1 MERVLNIRRP
11 PEQSQNGLS
20 RASKI
25 FLGCD
30 IFQVVAVVVFQGLMI
45 ALGDFSAYNNTEH
58 PGMGPGRRIYMA
70 IYMGAV
76 VYTCFLCLFAVKR
89 QNFMEIIA
97 FDLQNFAFVTYSFIQ
112 LYHVR
117 FKTYNGL
124 RTSKND
130 ALPKIVLANAS
141 ALLLLNVVFTYLSYK
156 LYMEFG
162 WKIYKRVRFNI
173 RLRGIYQ
180 IYEVLSCLLKMEVL
194 YWGMF
199 AIVHSLVLL
208 RDSHNILYVMSM
220 IFIPLT
226 FIYAGIGYYAVRHEN
241 RALMLFFLTWTLGGI
256 GYFLYKLYGFV
267 TRTCNGCPEFEIDG
281 KDIPDEAFMHF
292 VYLGAMNLVV
302 ASTIFGVAVK
312 AYRNFG
318 GGLAQHFRQ
327 KKKPQMKY
335 SARLSLGRASHCYP
349 EESVISVTSYDSAID
364 EFAESVRLDRGILR
378 AAHAALPLLA
388 GNGHLRVDQRSCSL
402 PNLLSD
408 STPRPTSFPGP
419 SEGGMNLLRDRLQSE
434 QGETD
439 IEKLNSANLESI
451 AEEEPAG
458 NLDSYDYGRKKGSD
472 EIYLQDS
479 GASVDSSF
487 IQISRNGDFTS
498 RDPNSNGRVSNAG
511 KLSEHRQNGRVR
523 KTPIEPMDE
532 NITNGCGLQSANNH
546 EDTIADD
553 FAQDSSMEFRTEK
566 SSHQNAQIYQRIARL
581 PEGVV

>member
-1 MERVLNIRRP
+1 
-11 PEQSQNGLS
+11 
-20 RASKI
+20 
-25 FLGCD
+25 
-30 IFQVVAVVVFQGLMI
+30 
-45 ALGDFSAYNNTEH
+45 
-58 PGMGPGRRIYMA
+58 
-70 IYMGAV
+70 
-76 VYTCFLCLFAVKR
+76 
-89 QNFMEIIA
+89 
-97 FDLQNFAFVTYSFIQ
+97 
-112 LYHVR
+112 
-117 FKTYNGL
+117 
-124 RTSKND
+124 
-130 ALPKIVLANAS
+130 
-141 ALLLLNVVFTYLSYK
+141 
-156 LYMEFG
+156 
-162 WKIYKRVRFNI
+162 
-173 RLRGIYQ
+173 
-180 IYEVLSCLLKMEVL
+180 
-194 YWGMF
+194 
-199 AIVHSLVLL
+199 
-208 RDSHNILYVMSM
+208 
-220 IFIPLT
+220 
-226 FIYAGIGYYAVRHEN
+226 
-241 RALMLFFLTWTLGGI
+241 
-256 GYFLYKLYGFV
+256 
-267 TRTCNGCPEFEIDG
+267 
-281 KDIPDEAFMHF
+281 
-292 VYLGAMNLVV
+292 
-302 ASTIFGVAVK
+302 
-312 AYRNFG
+312 
-318 GGLAQHFRQ
+318 
-327 KKKPQMKY
+327 MKY

-479 GASVDSSF
+479 EASVDSSF

-511 KLSEHRQNGRVR
+511 KLPEHRQNGRVR
-523 KTPIEPMDE
+523 KTPIESMDE

>member
-241 RALMLFFLTWTLGGI
+241 RVLMLFFLTWTLGGI

-327 KKKPQMKY
+327 KKKTPNEVF
-335 SARLSLGRASHCYP
+335 SAAKPGTSESLLPRGERDFCY
-349 EESVISVTSYDSAID
+349 VI
-364 EFAESVRLDRGILR
+364 R
-378 AAHAALPLLA
+378 
-388 GNGHLRVDQRSCSL
+388 QR
-402 PNLLSD
+402 N
-408 STPRPTSFPGP
+408 
-419 SEGGMNLLRDRLQSE
+419 
-434 QGETD
+434 
-439 IEKLNSANLESI
+439 
-451 AEEEPAG
+451 
-458 NLDSYDYGRKKGSD
+458 
-472 EIYLQDS
+472 
-479 GASVDSSF
+479 
-487 IQISRNGDFTS
+487 
-498 RDPNSNGRVSNAG
+498 
-511 KLSEHRQNGRVR
+511 
-523 KTPIEPMDE
+523 
-532 NITNGCGLQSANNH
+532 
-546 EDTIADD
+546 
-553 FAQDSSMEFRTEK
+553 
-566 SSHQNAQIYQRIARL
+566 
-581 PEGVV
+581 